1 MLPVGYSV
9 RGKRGETMTP
19 SNRETKEGETPSPAT
34 QTRIQSFSF
43 GKGVD
48 CRSFLRLVFCGRP
61 LYFAKERR
69 CVLNRILNVI
79 SLQTL
84 SSCEIKR
91 IIRGIV
97 ANYKYQDHR

>member
-1 MLPVGYSV
+1 
-9 RGKRGETMTP
+9 MTP
-19 SNRETKEGETPSPAT
+19 QNRETKERETPSPAT

-48 CRSFLRLVFCGRP
+48 CRSFLSLVFCGRP
-61 LYFAKERR
+61 VYFAKERR
-69 CVLNRILNVI
+69 CVLNLILNVI
-79 SLQTL
+79 SLRTL

-91 IIRGIV
+91 IIRGVV